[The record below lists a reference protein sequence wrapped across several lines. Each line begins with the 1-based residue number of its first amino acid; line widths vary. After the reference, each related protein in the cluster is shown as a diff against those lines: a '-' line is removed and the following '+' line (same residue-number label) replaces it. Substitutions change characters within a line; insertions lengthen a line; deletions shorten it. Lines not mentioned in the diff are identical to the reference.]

1 MAIDFNETQR
11 EFSAYIR
18 DPDNNPPPADVDFR
32 RMAMYRELFFNNI
45 ESFLSGNFPVL
56 RSLLDDARWLALV
69 QDFFAVHAC
78 RTPYFSEIAEEFLD
92 YVQYERKQPGD
103 LPFMLELAHYE
114 WVEMALANSKDELI
128 INEPDFGDLLKK
140 KISLSSLAWP
150 LIYRFPVQRI
160 SPSFLPLSP
169 PEDPVC
175 LVVHRNLE
183 DQVRFIEITPATYSL
198 LQLVREKDGLTTEL
212 YLNQMVMNL
221 QPPDPGLIKE
231 GGLKILTELAEKNII
246 TVTA

>member
-1 MAIDFNETQR
+1 MAIDFKEKQR
-11 EFSAYIR
+11 EFSDYIR
-18 DPDNNPPPADVDFR
+18 NPQSNPAPADVDIR

-69 QDFFAVHAC
+69 QDFFAEHVC
-78 RTPYFSEIAEEFLD
+78 QTPYFSEIAEEFLA

-128 INEPDFGDLLKK
+128 INKPDLGDLLGK

-150 LIYRFPVQRI
+150 LVYRFPVHRI
-160 SPSFLPLSP
+160 SSSFLPLSP
-169 PEDPVC
+169 QDEPVC
-175 LVVHRNLE
+175 LIVYRNL
-183 DQVRFIEITPATYSL
+183 DDRVRFIEITPATYSL
-198 LQLVREKDGLTTEL
+198 LQLLQENDGQPTEF
-212 YLNQMVMNL
+212 YLNQMIMNL
-221 QPPDPGLIKE
+221 QPPEPELIRE
-231 GGLKILTELAEKNII
+231 GGLKVLTELAEKNII
-246 TVTA
+246 TVIA

>member
-1 MAIDFNETQR
+1 MAIDFNEKQR

-18 DPDNNPPPADVDFR
+18 DPQRNPPPADVDIR
-32 RMAMYRELFFNNI
+32 RMTLYRELFFNNI

-56 RSLLDDARWLALV
+56 RSLLEDTLWLALV
-69 QDFFAVHAC
+69 QDFFAQHAC
-78 RTPYFSEIAEEFLD
+78 RTPYFSEIAEEFLN
-92 YVQYERKQPGD
+92 YLQYERKQPGD

-128 INEPDFGDLLKK
+128 VNEPNFGNLLGKN
-140 KISLSSLAWP
+140 ISLSSLAWP

-160 SPSFLPLSP
+160 SSSFLPLSP
-169 PEDPVC
+169 QDGPVC
-175 LVVHRNLE
+175 LIVHRNLE

-198 LQLVREKDGLTTEL
+198 LQLIQEKGGLSTEF
-212 YLNQMVMNL
+212 YLNRAVMNL
-221 QPPDPGLIKE
+221 QPPEPELIKK

-246 TVTA
+246 TVIV